1 MTNISTL
8 TITGLTA
15 VLLSTAPAFAG
26 EASEK
31 DDVQTTKVTTT
42 ANTTVMGAVERSELI
57 PVTDEEG
64 KVYYNHFVP
73 DSDLFDASIDI
84 ETVDSYTYEYNG
96 RIYTNKI
103 VTE

>member
-8 TITGLTA
+8 TLTGLTA
-15 VLLSTAPAFAG
+15 VLLGAAPAFAS
-26 EASEK
+26 EAYKTDEAI
-31 DDVQTTKVTTT
+31 DAKVTTT
-42 ANTTVMGAVERSELI
+42 ANTTVMGAIERSELI

-64 KVYYNHFVP
+64 KIYYNHFVA

-84 ETVDSYTYEYNG
+84 ETVDTYTYEYNG